1 MHACNSTCAR
11 KGQRPTRAHHSAPE
25 FSLKAGLPRTCIVLV
40 APLTRSG
47 AVPTTA
53 RLLTSFVRPVIRRFS
68 SRVQRNSFGRRIL
81 DGAFNAMARA
91 IYSGATPHLL
101 MLRYDSVSWM
111 ARDLIF
117 VPNFAF
123 TMSSIEKRAALTATA
138 QRAGWIGCNILI
150 CNVPVDLRIP
160 MISAGEIQLP
170 QNVRRRY
177 KSVESLKAIWA
188 EQRGWTLDVL
198 NIVRRIGRSEFELG
212 EVYEHAAELEALHPN
227 NKHIHAKIRQQLQRL
242 RDLGFLRFSNLGVY
256 RLLR

>member
-1 MHACNSTCAR
+1 MRGERAAAYRSASQRARVLSEGWAAENLYCPCCPSNALGCCANNREAIDFVCPSCDSTF
-11 KGQRPTRAHHSAPE
+11 Q
-25 FSLKAGLPRTCIVLV
+25 LK
-40 APLTRSG
+40 
-47 AVPTTA
+47 
-53 RLLTSFVRPVIRRFS
+53 S
-68 SRVQRNSFGRRIL
+68 SRNSFGRRIL
-81 DGAFNAMARA
+81 DGAFSAMARA
-91 IYSGATPHLL
+91 IHSGATPHLL

-111 ARDLIF
+111 ARDLVF

-123 TMSSIEKRAALTATA
+123 TMSSIEKRPALTASA

-160 MISAGEIQLP
+160 MISAGQIQVP

-177 KSVESLKAIWA
+177 KSVESLKAIRA

-198 NIVRRIGRSEFELG
+198 NIVRRIGRSEFELA
-212 EVYEHAAELEALHPN
+212 EVYEHTAELESLHPN

-242 RDLGFLRFSNLGVY
+242 RDLGFLRFSKLGVY